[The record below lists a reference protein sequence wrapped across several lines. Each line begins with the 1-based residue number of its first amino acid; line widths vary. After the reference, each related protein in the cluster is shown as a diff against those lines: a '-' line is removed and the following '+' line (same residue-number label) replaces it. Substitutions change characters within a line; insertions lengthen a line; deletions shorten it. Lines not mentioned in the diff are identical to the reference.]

1 MITIPSP
8 QTKQWVQ
15 ANKGEIFGNLY
26 RTRNIDLDEKG
37 YLKLA
42 KRANMIDSSGSG
54 KMLNCFFF
62 AAANLYIVPT
72 STTVYQISSDL
83 NTVAS
88 VTASGGSNPTLS
100 IYGDG
105 VMFNALAY
113 FSTTSTLVKMDSAL
127 AFTSLSGSITLT
139 SSKFHPLCVFES
151 LNYLA
156 VGDANTVKLYNTSDS
171 LIETLT
177 IPQEYEVTWLV
188 YKDQNL
194 YIGTRNLQGGQAKM
208 FRWNGSGTAFQD
220 SFGFNA
226 EWSFSGCEYGS
237 SIASIT
243 SNGEVVYFTGGGF
256 EQIVALPVY
265 STGYQWWK
273 AGVNPT
279 EGKVQRRG
287 MLADGKKLYIVLS
300 GHIGEYPY
308 NLEAQPS
315 GLWCYDP
322 EVGLYHKAGGNENE
336 TTQTKI
342 VLSVDE
348 TTNEI
353 TLSSSTTAITGTPC
367 YYNGGGLDA
376 AIYYIIRVSGTVLKM
391 ARTITDA
398 LAGTAIDLTNTTVGT
413 LYLDPIVQY
422 GANGFQ
428 TLSTADEQVGAIAKI
443 KNYASTQWFAQQL
456 IWGSTIYTN
465 TSMLASASTTGLMT
479 FGFGEN
485 RGDFVITKAFSNEV
499 KDNWNKVIIRA
510 GGIKNSND
518 KVVVKYRVI
527 DDEGMPFSSAQFQG
541 SFARTPITWT
551 SSTTFTTNADA
562 YTEWVN
568 ADIGDEV
575 SFLAGNGAGWTAHIT
590 DISEN
595 SGVFTVTIDETYG
608 FYASG
613 DSANVSVQN
622 WIKLDTIT
630 TADGGGYKE
639 LPIRTS
645 SKWIQIKCE
654 LRGEGIKIEDIQ
666 LINNEKKPRK

>member
-26 RTRNIDLDEKG
+26 RTKNIDLDEKG
-37 YLKLA
+37 YIKLA
-42 KRANMIDSSGSG
+42 KRANMIDSSG

-72 STTVYQISSDL
+72 ATTVYQISSDL

-88 VTASGGSNPTLS
+88 VTASGGANPTLS

-105 VMFNALAY
+105 IMFNALAY
-113 FSTTSTLVKMDSAL
+113 FSTTSTLISMDSAL
-127 AFTSLSGSITLT
+127 AFTSYSGSITLT

-156 VGDANTVKLYNTSDS
+156 VGDANTVKLYNTSNT
-171 LIETLT
+171 LVETLT

-256 EQIVALPVY
+256 EQLTALPSY

-300 GHIGEYPY
+300 GHLGEYPY

-322 EVGLYHKAGGNENE
+322 EVGFYHKAGGNDNE
-336 TTQTKI
+336 TTTTPTI
-342 VLSVDE
+342 SSVND
-348 TTNEI
+348 TTDEI
-353 TLSSSTTAITGTPC
+353 TFSSSQTIQTGTPC
-367 YYNGGGLDA
+367 FYNGGGLDS
-376 AIYYIIRVSGTVLKM
+376 AIYYLIRVSATVFKA
-391 ARTITDA
+391 ARSMTDA
-398 LAGTAIDLTNTTVGT
+398 LNGTAINLTSTTAGT
-413 LYLDPIVQY
+413 MYVEPIIQY
-422 GANGFQ
+422 GVNGFQ
-428 TLSTADEQVGAIAKI
+428 TLNTEDEQIGAIAKI
-443 KNYASTQWFAQQL
+443 KNYASTQWFAQQF
-456 IWGSTIYTN
+456 IWGSRINFDVTIGAAQGTI
-465 TSMLASASTTGLMT
+465 GLVT

-485 RGDFVITKAFSNEV
+485 RGDFVLTKVFFNGSQEDLV
-499 KDNWNKVIIRA
+499 DRVIVRA
-510 GGIKNSND
+510 GNIKNSND
-518 KVVVKYRVI
+518 KVVIKYRVS
-527 DDEGMPFSSAQFQG
+527 DDEGLPFSSAQFQG
-541 SFARTPITWT
+541 TFARTPVAWT
-551 SSTTFTTNADA
+551 SSTTFTTAADA

-568 ADIGDEV
+568 ADVGDEV
-575 SFLAGNGAGWTAHIT
+575 SFIAGNWAGATAHIT
-590 DISEN
+590 TIAEN
-595 SGVFTVTIDETYG
+595 AGVFTITIDETYP

-613 DSANVSVQN
+613 DESNVSVQN
-622 WIKLDTIT
+622 WTKLGVMT
-630 TADGGGYKE
+630 TADLGIKN
-639 LPIRTS
+639 LPINKTC
-645 SKWIQIKCE
+645 KWIQFKFE
-654 LRGEGIKIEDIQ
+654 LRGEGVRIEDIQ
-666 LINNEKKPRK
+666 IINREDYKPSK

>member
-1 MITIPSP
+1 
-8 QTKQWVQ
+8 
-15 ANKGEIFGNLY
+15 
-26 RTRNIDLDEKG
+26 
-37 YLKLA
+37 
-42 KRANMIDSSGSG
+42 MIDSSG
-54 KMLNCFFF
+54 KMLNCFYF
-62 AAANLYIVPT
+62 ADANLYIVPT
-72 STTVYQISSDL
+72 ATTVYQISSDL

-105 VMFNALAY
+105 VMFNNLAY
-113 FSTTSTLVKMDSAL
+113 FSTTSTLVSMNSSL
-127 AFTSLSGSITLT
+127 AFTSLSGTITLT

-151 LNYLA
+151 INYLA
-156 VGDANTVKLYNTSDS
+156 VGNGNSVRLYDTSNTLQV
-171 LIETLT
+171 TLT

-208 FRWNGSGTAFQD
+208 FVWNGSGTSAQA
-220 SFGFNA
+220 SYGFNA

-243 SNGEVVYFTGGGF
+243 SNAEIVYFTGGGF
-256 EQIVALPVY
+256 EQLTALPSY

-287 MLADGKKLYIVLS
+287 MLSDGKKIYVVLS
-300 GHIGEYPY
+300 GHLGEFPY
-308 NLEAQPS
+308 FLENQPS

-322 EVGLYHKAGGNENE
+322 DVGLYHKAGGNENQ
-336 TTQTKI
+336 TTDTRT
-342 VLSVDE
+342 VSSVDAS
-348 TTNEI
+348 TDTI
-353 TLSSSTTAITGTPC
+353 TLSSSTTITTGTPC
-367 YYNGGGLDA
+367 FYNGGGLDS
-376 AIYYIIRVSGTVLKM
+376 AIYYMIRVSGTEFKL
-391 ARTITDA
+391 ARTVTDA
-398 LAGTAIDLTNTTVGT
+398 LAGTALDLTTTTVGT
-413 LYLDPIVQY
+413 LYADPIVQY
-422 GANGFQ
+422 GANNFQ

-443 KNYASTQWFAQQL
+443 KNYASTQWFAQQF

-465 TSMLASASTTGLMT
+465 TSISAPASTTGLMT

-485 RGDFVITKAFSNEV
+485 RGDIITQKIFSEDKEDVWNRIIVKAGN
-499 KDNWNKVIIRA
+499 
-510 GGIKNSND
+510 IKNTND
-518 KVVVKYRVI
+518 KVIVKYRII

-541 SFARTPITWT
+541 TFARTPITWT

-562 YTEWVN
+562 YSEWVN

-590 DISEN
+590 NISES

-613 DSANVSVQN
+613 DSANVSVNN
-622 WIKLDTIT
+622 WTKLGILTST
-630 TADGGGYKE
+630 DGVLQKE
-639 LPIRTS
+639 FALNEKS
-645 SKWIQIKCE
+645 NFIQIKLE
-654 LRGEGIKIEDIQ
+654 LRGVGVRIEELQ
-666 LINNEKKPRK
+666 VLNKTHLPS

>member
-42 KRANMIDSSGSG
+42 KRANMIDSSG
-54 KMLNCFFF
+54 KMLNCFYF

-72 STTVYQISSDL
+72 ATTVYQISSDL

-88 VTASGGSNPTLS
+88 VTAATGSNPTLS

-105 VMFNALAY
+105 LMFNALAY
-113 FSTTSTLVKMDSAL
+113 FSSTSTLHKMDSSL
-127 AFTSLSGSITLT
+127 NFTSLSGSITFT

-156 VGDANTVKLYNTSDS
+156 VGDANTVKLYSTAEA

-208 FRWNGSGTAFQD
+208 FIWNGSGTAFQA
-220 SFGFNA
+220 SYGFNA

-243 SNGEVVYFTGGGF
+243 SNGEIVYFTGGGF
-256 EQIVALPVY
+256 EQIFALPVY

-300 GHIGEYPY
+300 GHLGEYPY

-322 EVGLYHKAGGNENE
+322 EVGLYHKAGGNEN
-336 TTQTKI
+336 QTSNTKT
-342 VLSVDE
+342 VSSVDDA
-348 TTNEI
+348 TDEI

-367 YYNGGGLDA
+367 YYNGGGIDA
-376 AIYYIIRVSGTVLKM
+376 GVYYIIRVSGTVLKM

-398 LAGTAIDLTNTTVGT
+398 LAGTAVDLTTTTVGT

-456 IWGSTIYTN
+456 IWGSTIYKN
-465 TSMLASASTTGLMT
+465 TSISAPASTTGLMT

-485 RGDFVITKAFSNEV
+485 RGDIVTTKIFASEKEDVWNRVIV
-499 KDNWNKVIIRA
+499 KVNNIL
-510 GGIKNSND
+510 NTND
-518 KVVVKYRVI
+518 KVVVKYRII

-590 DISEN
+590 DITES
-595 SGVFTVTIDETYG
+595 SGVFTVTIDEIYG

-622 WIKLDTIT
+622 WVKLGTLT
-630 TADGGGYKE
+630 STDGVLQKE
-639 LPIRTS
+639 FNINEKS
-645 SKWIQIKCE
+645 NWIQFKLEIRGVGVKIQE
-654 LRGEGIKIEDIQ
+654 LQ
-666 LINNEKKPRK
+666 VINKTHLPS